1 MSRARPSVNCQA
13 RRHVSSDD
21 VAAGTQFSARWAECL
36 HCWQQLQAAASGYLS
51 YLLAAKA
58 DARLP
63 PRGYAAALAPEFPV
77 NGGSSGCQRWRATSV
92 CQSATIESVQN
103 GRARKQESTMK
114 TSTKYA
120 APCWR
125 LRDRFRAHPHRRR
138 RSPQAMRHRSPRAL
152 HPRFPQVEPR
162 RGEHHERPSG
172 RSVLKQRGRQSAAS
186 RPAHP
191 RMPWRIAPNQR
202 RRK

>member
-1 MSRARPSVNCQA
+1 MSRARPSLNCQA

-21 VAAGTQFSARWAECL
+21 VASRTQFSARWAECL

-51 YLLAAKA
+51 YLLAAKPMHVC
-58 DARLP
+58 LQEGMP
-63 PRGYAAALAPEFPV
+63 QHSPLSFQLT
-77 NGGSSGCQRWRATSV
+77 GGSSGCQRWRATSV

-125 LRDRFRAHPHRRR
+125 LPRSFSRTSPAPTPFPSCHAAPIPTRPTSSVSTSGTATRRTPRTAKWTFRSEATRPTVGRV
-138 RSPQAMRHRSPRAL
+138 AT
-152 HPRFPQVEPR
+152 
-162 RGEHHERPSG
+162 RPSSDALAD
-172 RSVLKQRGRQSAAS
+172 RT
-186 RPAHP
+186 
-191 RMPWRIAPNQR
+191 
-202 RRK
+202 